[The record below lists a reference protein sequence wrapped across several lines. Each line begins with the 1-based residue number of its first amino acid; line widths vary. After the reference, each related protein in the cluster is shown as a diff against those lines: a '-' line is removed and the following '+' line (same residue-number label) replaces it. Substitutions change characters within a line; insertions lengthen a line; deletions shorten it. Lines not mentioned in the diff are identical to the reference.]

1 MKIEAEDV
9 VLSEAIK
16 LAIIALPALWLTYA
30 FLLLLFSGLA
40 AKTVFFILLSF
51 PLMSYIGVISAE
63 AGMIAI
69 KDLQPLFNQLLFREQ
84 LQLRT
89 MRTEL
94 QTLVRESVKNHGP
107 SLGELYYDKELHW
120 DEYLNKAHDETPEP
134 SPRNPDP
141 PSSAA
146 A

>member
-69 KDLQPLFNQLLFREQ
+69 KDLQPLFNLAR
-84 LQLRT
+84 QLRKDENWEDIAL
-89 MRTEL
+89 MRYVASAA
-94 QTLVRESVKNHGP
+94 QAHG
-107 SLGELYYDKELHW
+107 
-120 DEYLNKAHDETPEP
+120 NKFGGGKSAYFAGKWRTR
-134 SPRNPDP
+134 SGQ
-141 PSSAA
+141 PSSEAR
-146 A
+146 